1 MSDTPTRREP
11 EATRTITCVWCG
23 YACPAGTPTA
33 HDQRL
38 REHVKVCP
46 KHPLANVIRA
56 CELAES
62 IDRENG
68 VTMIG
73 HPDKGRGQM
82 LASDV
87 LKLAFGE
94 MTAEEFGATRRRI
107 QTKAS
112 EVTDAI
118 MARVRERRGVR
129 ANG

>member
-82 LASDV
+82 WASDV
-87 LKLAFGE
+87 LKLAFGDD
-94 MTAEEFGATRRRI
+94 G
-107 QTKAS
+107 
-112 EVTDAI
+112 
-118 MARVRERRGVR
+118 RGVWRESAAHSNESERGHRRDHGPRSR
-129 ANG
+129 AQRRSR